1 MAAGNLVTGQIGNG
15 LDFNG
20 VLTTG
25 NNIDFGL
32 NFPGDL
38 PNGTVEMWF
47 NPDDVTTVFASNRYL
62 FSRVISG
69 SLDGEWRV
77 YIDSTGGA
85 NTGKITYT
93 VECVPTQAN
102 TIRSNAAVTNA

>member
-1 MAAGNLVTGQIGNG
+1 MASGNLVTGQIGNG

-32 NFPGDL
+32 NFPGNL

-47 NPDDVTTVFASNRYL
+47 NPDDVTTDFTTNRYL

-69 SLDGEWRV
+69 ALDGEWRLFV
-77 YIDSTGGA
+77 DSSGA
-85 NTGKITYT
+85 EIGRITFQI
-93 VECVPTQAN
+93 ECVPTQNVA
-102 TIRSNAAVTNA
+102 IRSNVAVTNG